1 MKCSGAALVENKRVD
16 NTKLQPK
23 QEEYDAEHKV
33 SVAVNVHGDRIFSV
47 IEKKPRFV
55 LSTGDLDTFNEKLR
69 LRLMTTAQTVP
80 LSTTVLVFEGNKLIA
95 EGR

>member
-1 MKCSGAALVENKRVD
+1 MESSGAALVENKRVD

-33 SVAVNVHGDRIFSV
+33 SVAVNIHGDRIFSV
-47 IEKKPRFV
+47 IEKNPRSF

-69 LRLMTTAQTVP
+69 LRLMTNAQAV
-80 LSTTVLVFEGNKLIA
+80 
-95 EGR
+95 RD